1 MSFLGSLS
9 GSSSPLNHWR
19 GVRCN
24 YRDFKVNEVTW
35 ELTQGGKT

>member
-1 MSFLGSLS
+1 MRFLGSLS
-9 GSSSPLNHWR
+9 GSSSPRNHWR

-24 YRDFKVNEVTW
+24 YSDIEVNEVTR